1 MFRARQLPTADL
13 IRLCHL
19 VRLNHEAGVP
29 LAKVFRQ
36 LGERSTPRL
45 KPVAAQVAVHLE
57 HGESLK
63 AALEAEAASFPALFV
78 SLAVVGEET
87 GHLPEVLHELEKYYV
102 FQQKSWRMV
111 RAAALMPAIQLVF
124 GVALVAIVIYILG
137 MIAASR
143 GTEPPA
149 VLGFRGTGGALLF
162 LAVAAGVFVVAALL
176 YLFITR
182 TLARKRLFDGLLLR
196 IPAIGGCLEA
206 YAVARFATALR
217 LTLDSTLPLGRA
229 LRLSLQAT
237 GNGAF
242 VGSAETIVGCVKAG
256 DELTVALGR
265 GQVFPPDFL
274 SMIAVGEEGGRLD
287 AVLEHQAAHYQDL
300 AGRRARR
307 LLVIMSRT
315 IWLGYVLF
323 AAFAIFSLSG
333 SYLRPLGG

>member
-1 MFRARQLPTADL
+1 MFRAHPLPTADL

-45 KPVAAQVAVHLE
+45 KPVAARIATHLE
-57 HGESLK
+57 RGESLT
-63 AALEAEAASFPALFV
+63 AALETEAAALPALFL
-78 SLAVVGEET
+78 SLAAVGEQT

-111 RAAALMPAIQLVF
+111 RAAALMPAIQLGA
-124 GVALVAIVIYILG
+124 GVGIVAFLIYILG
-137 MIAASR
+137 MIAQSR
-143 GTEPPA
+143 GTQPPA
-149 VLGFRGTGGALLF
+149 VLGFRGTGGAVLF
-162 LAVAAGVFVVAALL
+162 LAVCSGIFALAALL
-176 YLFITR
+176 YLLTTR

-196 IPAIGGCLEA
+196 IPALGGCLEA

-242 VGSAETIVGCVKAG
+242 VGRADTIVDSVKAG

-274 SMIAVGEEGGRLD
+274 NMIAIAEESGRLD

-307 LLVIMSRT
+307 LM
-315 IWLGYVLF
+315 VLM
-323 AAFAIFSLSG
+323 
-333 SYLRPLGG
+333 